1 MQRIDD
7 NTIELTHREVVA
19 KEFHNELLDLGLS
32 VVAATEA
39 VEKFGRRTT
48 RYDADFLL
56 YLNHE
61 VPLTYKT

>member
-7 NTIELTHREVVA
+7 KTVELTHREVVA
-19 KEFHNELLDLGLS
+19 RDFHNELLDIGLS

-56 YLNHE
+56 YLNDG